1 MLVNT
6 AISNAKTYAWGDWL
20 IGIMRSFISGGSAAI
35 VSGLTSMGI
44 DSQQFNLTDHKGH
57 TFEMMGVMFLVQ
69 GGYRMFEF
77 LSLHAVPDPVTVNAP
92 SAKSVNVTI
101 PTEGG
106 GVSVQQDKK

>member
-1 MLVNT
+1 MFVNT
-6 AISNAKTYAWGDWL
+6 AVANAQSYDWRTWGL
-20 IGIMRSFISGGSAAI
+20 GIMRSFISGGSAAI

-44 DSQQFNLTDHKGH
+44 DSNQFNLTTQKGH
-57 TFEMMGVMFLVQ
+57 TFEMMGIMFLVQ

-77 LSLHAVPDPVTVNAP
+77 LSLHSIPDPVTVNAP

-101 PTEGG
+101 PTDGS